1 MKKILFIL
9 FAVSLLISCG
19 IEPVQVQE
27 KAVQSNNGRFQTI
40 YTQHQ
45 TTYPERISILL
56 DTQTGVSYLVV
67 DEGYEHGV
75 GITKLEE

>member
-1 MKKILFIL
+1 MKKILFTL
-9 FAVSLLISCG
+9 FAALLLIGCDVK
-19 IEPVQVQE
+19 PVHVQE
-27 KAVQSNNGRFQTI
+27 KAVQSGNGRFQI
-40 YTQHQ
+40 VYTQCQ